1 MNASKQWHVRTL
13 PILSLVAVTACGAR
27 TPLRDVDENGLP
39 VTAPNQAAIVSLSV
53 GETHACV
60 MKGNGEAW
68 CWGNNAHGQLGDNSF
83 EQRTRPTK
91 VLDLAFGVEISA
103 GRQHTCARIDDGS
116 LRCWGHRALGQLGD
130 GIPLL
135 GTTVFTVPSPA
146 RVANVGGARMVAAGD
161 SFTCAITSS
170 GTLCFGSNDF
180 GELGDGNTER
190 SSSPTNV
197 LELSDPASISLG
209 AAHGCARL
217 KDGNVRCWGSN
228 EAGQLGGN
236 PDDRCGSIFCSRRA
250 IETLE
255 LGSVDQVVASAN
267 RTCVRRDGGV
277 ECVGHLNTGVS
288 FSPRP
293 VPGLSDAVEIALGRS
308 HGCARTSDGSVWCW
322 GEADR
327 GQLGSEVA
335 TPCPNGDS
343 KCSLTP
349 IRVSGLPPT
358 KRIAAGGETTC
369 ALVADDSVR
378 CWGRND
384 KGQLGNGGTT
394 DSALPVR
401 VAL

>member
-1 MNASKQWHVRTL
+1 MRRL
-13 PILSLVAVTACGAR
+13 PLLALLFLFGCGAR

-39 VTAPNQAAIVSLSV
+39 VTAPTPAAIQSLTV
-53 GETHACV
+53 GQSHACV
-60 MKGNGEAW
+60 IKGNGEAW
-68 CWGNNAHGQLGDNSF
+68 CWGNNSHGQIGDNSF
-83 EQRTRPTK
+83 EQRNRPVK
-91 VLDLAFGVEISA
+91 VEGLTFGVEISA
-103 GRQHTCARIDDGS
+103 GRLHTCARIDDGS

-146 RVANVGGARMVAAGD
+146 RVANVAGARMVAAGE

-190 SSSPTNV
+190 SSAPTNV

-217 KDGNVRCWGSN
+217 KSGDVRCWGSN
-228 EAGQLGGN
+228 EAGQLSGV
-236 PDDRCGSIFCSRRA
+236 PADRCGSFFCSRRA
-250 IETLE
+250 IESIE
-255 LGSVDQVVASAN
+255 LGAVDQVVAAAN
-267 RTCVRRDGGV
+267 RTCVVRDGGV
-277 ECVGHLNTGVS
+277 LCVGHLNTGVS

-293 VPGLSDAVEIALGRS
+293 VPELTDAVEIALGRS

-322 GEADR
+322 GEGDR
-327 GQLGSEVA
+327 GQLGAPVA

-349 IRVSGLPPT
+349 LRVPGLPPV

-369 ALVADDSVR
+369 AVVADDSVR

-384 KGQLGNGGTT
+384 RGQLGNGGTT
-394 DSALPVR
+394 DSAAPVR